1 MNLNDLFDRLKKALN
16 PDQPAQSSAPV
27 PQQVPAQQPAPVQQP
42 EPAKAPETAPED
54 PFDESFDLAVSRSL
68 LAKITMQTSK
78 PFLQLTLTDQVPGIR
93 GSKVGGVPYLPD
105 DAEVPC
111 DADGCPLQML
121 AQIDCT
127 ELSALPEFPHEGLLQ
142 FWIGQDVSYGLF
154 TEGGSRVI
162 YYPQTDSS
170 VTEETVRARLAAL
183 PKPAE
188 SDSPLN
194 GAFGISM
201 SMKIAGVSAQD
212 VHFNPLF
219 VRMFN
224 EEMPEHQ
231 ITDLS
236 DLGDEIG
243 ETVYEEQGGFGHKIG
258 GYPGFTQWDPRK
270 EDDPRTVLLFQLD
283 SDYGDGHTKVMWGDA
298 GIGGFFCSPEAL
310 AARDFSDVLYNW
322 DCG

>member
-1 MNLNDLFDRLKKALN
+1 MNLNELFERMKKALN
-16 PDQPAQSSAPV
+16 PEKPAAHS
-27 PQQVPAQQPAPVQQP
+27 APVQQP
-42 EPAKAPETAPED
+42 EPAQQPVQQPEAAPED
-54 PFDESFDLAVSRSL
+54 PFDEAYDLAVSKNL
-68 LAKITMQTSK
+68 LAKITMQTGK
-78 PFLQLTLTDQVPGIR
+78 PFLRLTLTDQVPGIS
-93 GSKVGGVPYLPD
+93 GSKVGGVPYLPA

-111 DADGCPLQML
+111 DADGSPLQML
-121 AQIDCT
+121 AQINCT
-127 ELSALPEFPHEGLLQ
+127 ELSALPDFPQEGLLQ

-154 TEGGSRVI
+154 KEGGSRVI
-162 YYPQTDSS
+162 YYPQIDSS
-170 VTEETVRARLAAL
+170 VTEETVRARLAAM
-183 PKPAE
+183 PKPDE
-188 SDSPLN
+188 PDSPLN
-194 GAFGISM
+194 GEFGISL
-201 SMKIAGVSAQD
+201 SLKSEGISAQD

-224 EEMPEHQ
+224 EAMPAHQ

-270 EDDPRTVLLFQLD
+270 EDDPRTVLLLQLD
-283 SDYGDGHTKVMWGDA
+283 SDYGNGTTKIMWGDA

-310 AARDFSDVLYNW
+310 AARDFSGVLYNW